1 MKSIHRSRLKTKK
14 SSYTSVRKIQ
24 WKTIFYVLTW
34 RDFLKT
40 DLSIRIGLFK
50 QIVMEGREFR
60 GSSDDK
66 MRRLWLGR
74 ENDETVAR
82 TRNFFSQLSSHLST
96 VNHKKQLEITKTMS
110 GNKNVL
116 EILEI
121 IIIIWNEMVM
131 FLNTCTCSQTCPLKY

>member
-60 GSSDDK
+60 GSSDEK
-66 MRRLWLGR
+66 MMRLWLGR
-74 ENDETVAR
+74 EIFVA
-82 TRNFFSQLSSHLST
+82 SLPPLYQPST
-96 VNHKKQLEITKTMS
+96 I
-110 GNKNVL
+110 KN
-116 EILEI
+116 I
-121 IIIIWNEMVM
+121 
-131 FLNTCTCSQTCPLKY
+131 